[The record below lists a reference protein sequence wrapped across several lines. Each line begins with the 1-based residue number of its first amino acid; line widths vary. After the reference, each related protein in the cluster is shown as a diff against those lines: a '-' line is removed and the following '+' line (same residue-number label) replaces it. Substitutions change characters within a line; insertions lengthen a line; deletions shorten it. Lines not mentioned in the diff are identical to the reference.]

1 MNKFE
6 KHNPGMNLE
15 VARVLAAAVVN
26 KEFCKLLLQDPK
38 TALEQGYEGE
48 SFLLSDQEKGFLLT
62 NRADTLQDLAKQLLA
77 LQSAEK
83 PLVR

>member
-6 KHNPGMNLE
+6 KPNPGMNLE
-15 VARVLAAAVVN
+15 VARVLAAAIVN
-26 KEFCKLLLQDPK
+26 PTFCNLLLTDPK

-83 PLVR
+83 PLFG